1 MKFWSIKEKIKD
13 ESGSVMVITAL
24 SITAL
29 MVFASLTIDI
39 GGAYL
44 EAANAQNIADAVA
57 ISAGSYLP
65 VSKNDTTAINTIKG
79 QAKAYA
85 LKNSATELYDEDIIL
100 GNESNGFYHSLTI
113 DVKKIAQTGLARV
126 IGVESINLERS
137 ATSKATPAGSVHGA
151 VPIGISKS
159 VFDEAIASGNTKHIT
174 LKYGG
179 GDGTGGF
186 FGFLVLDGSNGN
198 ANILEKWLKY
208 GFDGENYVDEV
219 IPTASGNKVSA
230 AAGGFEYRYYACTH
244 YTSDGGCNA
253 ERYDLGCPR
262 IIITLIY
269 EQISD
274 KEVKIVGFA
283 PFILESVSHDGEI
296 VGSYLKVN
304 LPLTSGKIADFDCG
318 TYNISLIS

>member
-1 MKFWSIKEKIKD
+1 MKFCSIKNMIKD
-13 ESGSVMVITAL
+13 ESGSVLVITAL
-24 SITAL
+24 SITVL

-44 EAANAQNIADAVA
+44 EATNAQNIADAVA
-57 ISAGSYLP
+57 ISAGALLP
-65 VSKNDTTAINTIKG
+65 VSKNDTTIINTIKG

-85 LKNSATELYDEDIIL
+85 LKNSATALCDEDILL
-100 GNESNGFYHSLTI
+100 GDESNGFYHSLTI
-113 DVKKIAQTGLARV
+113 DVKKIVQTGLARV
-126 IGVESINLERS
+126 IGVDSIDLERS
-137 ATSKATPAGSVHGA
+137 ATTKATPAGSVRGA
-151 VPIGISKS
+151 VPIGISKT

-186 FGFLVLDGSNGN
+186 FGFLVLDGSHGN
-198 ANILEKWLKY
+198 ANILENWLKY
-208 GFDGENYVDEV
+208 GYDGENYVDEV

-230 AAGGFEYRYYACTH
+230 ARNGFEYRYYACTH
-244 YTSDGGCNA
+244 YSSDGGCNA
-253 ERYDLGCPR
+253 ERFDLGCPR

-269 EQISD
+269 EQIS
-274 KEVKIVGFA
+274 KTKVKIVGFA
-283 PFILESVSHDGEI
+283 PFILESVSSDGEI

-304 LPLTSGKIADFDCG
+304 LPLTSGNISDLDCG